1 MSLLWSVRWNKRLL
15 LGNNNLLFRL
25 TDHNNDLLFHLSDF
39 LESIQL
45 KNTVIMKNCE
55 ITCTC
60 QQNEQHIQGVIFLG
74 YKFILVGFK

>member
-1 MSLLWSVRWNKRLL
+1 MLTEMEQLLKLLWSVRWNKRLL

-45 KNTVIMKNCE
+45 KNTIIMKNCNNFMYVS
-55 ITCTC
+55 T
-60 QQNEQHIQGVIFLG
+60 
-74 YKFILVGFK
+74 K